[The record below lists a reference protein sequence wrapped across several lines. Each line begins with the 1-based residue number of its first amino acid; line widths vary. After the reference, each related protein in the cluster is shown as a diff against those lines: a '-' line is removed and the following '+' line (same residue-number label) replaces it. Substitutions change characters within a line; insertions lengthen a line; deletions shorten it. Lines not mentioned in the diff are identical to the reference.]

1 MNISV
6 YSELGLIV
14 PISCEH
20 FREMF
25 IRRKIKTIKGRTYQQ
40 HQLLKSVRTEKGPRQ
55 VVVLNMGELNLPKE
69 QWKGL
74 ANAIEAKLN
83 NQSAFAF
90 EETSKEVEKLAGH
103 FAQMILSKRLNEHCD
118 TTDSKEPEER
128 TENADGKADYQTV
141 DVNSVTTSQS
151 KSTGAEYVIA
161 EQMSRYGFDAILQP
175 LGLSAKQMDYA
186 KHLIIG
192 RAVHPSS
199 ERELARWINDDSALK
214 ELIGSDERVYD
225 NALHRTALL
234 LWEHRVQI
242 EQSLRQAA
250 KELFLLDETIIL
262 YDLTNTYFEGKKTG
276 STKAQFGKSKEKRN
290 DCKLMTLALVVDALG
305 FPKESHVLEGNVSE
319 PDTLAGMLDTLKLL
333 GNRNERK
340 TIVIDAGIATEE
352 NIALLKAKQV
362 SYVAVS
368 RKQSYDS
375 QLWAQSQ
382 EVKLP
387 LNDNKT
393 ELSVRLAIVESS
405 TEEDTEVSREAFL
418 LCHSPHKAIKEQQ
431 IAQKRMQQFESELE
445 CIHAGLSKP
454 RTQKKYG
461 KIMERIGRLKQRYG
475 VGNCYDIEI
484 EQQDCLVKAIRF
496 KKNRAGQ
503 SKSEGLGNYVI
514 RTDRVD
520 LDESAISIIHR
531 SLTRIEGSFR
541 AMKSDLGLRPNYHK
555 GEEATQAHIFLS
567 VLAYHMVCP
576 VLHRLSESGLNYTWN
591 SVRNI
596 LSSHDRV
603 VTSFNTEQGE
613 CIHVRNTTAA
623 NLNQKNIYNA
633 LGIKHDPLKN
643 IVVKQKIKLT
653 RGL

>member
-1 MNISV
+1 
-6 YSELGLIV
+6 
-14 PISCEH
+14 
-20 FREMF
+20 
-25 IRRKIKTIKGRTYQQ
+25 
-40 HQLLKSVRTEKGPRQ
+40 
-55 VVVLNMGELNLPKE
+55 MGELNLPKE
-69 QWKGL
+69 QWKAL

-90 EETSKEVEKLAGH
+90 EENSTEVENLAGH
-103 FAQMILSKRLNEHCD
+103 FAQMIISKRLNENRD
-118 TTDSKEPEER
+118 ASGSKEPQER
-128 TENADGKADYQTV
+128 TENTADKVDYQTV

-151 KSTGAEYVIA
+151 KSIGAEYVLA
-161 EQMSRYGFDAILQP
+161 EQMSRYRFDAILQR
-175 LGLSAKQMDYA
+175 LDFSAKQIDYA
-186 KHLIIG
+186 KELIIG

-199 ERELARWINDDSALK
+199 ERELVRWINDDSALK

-234 LWEHRVQI
+234 LWEHRVFI

-262 YDLTNTYFEGKKTG
+262 YDLTNTYFEGRKAE
-276 STKAQFGKSKEKRN
+276 SLKAQFGKSKEKRN

-319 PDTLAGMLDTLKLL
+319 PDTLAGMLDTLENL
-333 GNRNERK
+333 GKPGERK

-352 NIALLKAKQV
+352 NIALLKSRQF

-368 RKQSYDS
+368 RKQSYDPL
-375 QLWAQSQ
+375 LWAQSK
-382 EVKLP
+382 EVKLL
-387 LNDNKT
+387 LNDRKT
-393 ELSVRLAIVESS
+393 ELSVRLAIVESFS
-405 TEEDTEVSREAFL
+405 KEDTEVSHEAFL
-418 LCHSPHKAIKEQQ
+418 LCRSPQKAIKERQ
-431 IAQKRMQQFESELE
+431 IAEKRMQGFETELE
-445 CIHAGLSKP
+445 SIHAGLSKP

-475 VGNCYDIEI
+475 VGNCYAIEI
-484 EQQDCLVKAIRF
+484 EQQDSVVKAIRF

-503 SKSEGLGNYVI
+503 SKSEGFGDYVI

-520 LDESAISIIHR
+520 LDESAISTIHR

-576 VLHRLSESGLNYTWN
+576 VLHRLCQSGLNYTWN
-591 SVRNI
+591 SVRNT

-613 CIHVRNTTAA
+613 CIHVRNTTEA

-633 LGIKHDPLKN
+633 LRIKTDPLKN
-643 IVVKQKIKLT
+643 IVVKQKIKLP